1 MEIILIGFIISLAIS
16 AGALTFSLVKA
27 ERRDVTTNGVGDWKN
42 LMLN

>member
-27 ERRDVTTNGVGDWKN
+27 ER
-42 LMLN
+42 